1 MADYTW
7 TSVVPMYGLMTLF
20 VGAAA
25 YALAYGLRSGSVS
38 ADEAPK
44 YRMLEDDA
52 PRERSTGVER
62 RNS

>member
-25 YALAYGLRSGSVS
+25 YALAWGLRRGWVS

-52 PRERSTGVER
+52 TERPAGVGR
-62 RNS
+62 RNP